1 MLLEGINDIGNS
13 GRPVNGV
20 ARPAITADQL
30 IAGYRQLAVRAHERG
45 IKIYAMTIL
54 PYEGA
59 GYSTPTGEAMRVQVN
74 NWIRTSKDF
83 DAVIDM
89 SLLAA

>member
-1 MLLEGINDIGNS
+1 
-13 GRPVNGV
+13 
-20 ARPAITADQL
+20 
-30 IAGYRQLAVRAHERG
+30 
-45 IKIYAMTIL
+45 MTIL

-59 GYSTPTGEAMRVQVN
+59 GYSTPAGEAIRVQVN

-89 SLLAA
+89 EKVVADPANPKRLAANLQRRG